1 MPPLPAIGW
10 SLRQPGPS
18 TALIVQTAR
27 RAWRLIAANVVF
39 SLLQVLG
46 DGGTLW
52 IVFLVIQLMT
62 TGEVHWSTRLPLGL
76 RVWLEALPYW
86 QSLVLLLVTALGL
99 QLLLS
104 LSRYGTTLTSGY
116 FAARCRRRVLDRLHG
131 QIMALS
137 FPCVSR
143 YRIGELSDVIQQA
156 PAGIQAVI
164 DQSSQSL
171 VNVLMALGYLVVLLS
186 ISPWLL
192 LVAIAIGAALVAMQQ
207 FALPRLR
214 SAGGQVMRS
223 QVDIVTAM
231 TDDLMGLRLLHSY
244 GQLDEAQNA
253 LERRTEALETG
264 LKIGR
269 AHV

>member
-1 MPPLPAIGW
+1 MVHNHAGFQPFFIKAPPLFFSQSPGRPSLPPLPAIGW

-116 FAARCRRRVLDRLHG
+116 FAA
-131 QIMALS
+131 Q
-137 FPCVSR
+137 
-143 YRIGELSDVIQQA
+143 
-156 PAGIQAVI
+156 
-164 DQSSQSL
+164 
-171 VNVLMALGYLVVLLS
+171 
-186 ISPWLL
+186 
-192 LVAIAIGAALVAMQQ
+192 
-207 FALPRLR
+207 
-214 SAGGQVMRS
+214 
-223 QVDIVTAM
+223 
-231 TDDLMGLRLLHSY
+231 
-244 GQLDEAQNA
+244 
-253 LERRTEALETG
+253 
-264 LKIGR
+264 IGR